1 MNCNN
6 FNFPSNFLSEIL
18 IGILIGIFSNKIT
31 NVKHLILNIK
41 IQSYPVQ
48 ILFVAK
54 GYDFE

>member
-6 FNFPSNFLSEIL
+6 FNFPSNFLSE
-18 IGILIGIFSNKIT
+18 ILIGIFSNKIT